1 MVKSPDLLRNT
12 ELIQQFLIWITVG
25 MVKKDTFY
33 EAVRGIECGYSNN
46 DESLNEHAKNCR
58 VG

>member
-1 MVKSPDLLRNT
+1 MVENPDLMRNT
-12 ELIQQFLIWITVG
+12 ELIQQFLIRITVG

-33 EAVRGIECGYSNN
+33 EAVRGIECGHSNN